1 MTPHPFARAARVV
14 TAAVVAVV
22 FLLPLAFLLAG
33 ALREPGQPPP
43 RTPEFVPDPVAT
55 SNFGEA
61 IDLVGLGRATLN
73 SLLVCA
79 ITVPLA
85 VLVAALAGFALAQL
99 PPRLARPLLA
109 ASFVAMMVPLTALL
123 VPRFALFR
131 SLGLVDTW
139 APLVAPALIGV
150 SPFYVLIYYAAF
162 RRIQRELGD
171 AARLEGLS
179 PWQWWR
185 RVAMP
190 LVRPVTAAVAVL
202 AFVATWSD
210 FLNPLVFLFE
220 RDLHTVPLALR
231 SLSRLDPTNY
241 PLLLAGAVL
250 ATVPVVVAFL
260 SAQRW
265 FLGEHRGAGWLG
277 R

>member
-1 MTPHPFARAARVV
+1 MPPHPLARAARLI
-14 TAAVVAVV
+14 TAAAVALT
-22 FLLPLAFLLAG
+22 FLLPLVFLVSG
-33 ALREPGQPPP
+33 SLRKPGLPPP
-43 RTPEFVPDPVAT
+43 RTPELVPDPVVG
-55 SNFGEA
+55 SNYGEA
-61 IDLVGLGRATLN
+61 VDLVGLGRATLN

-79 ITVPLA
+79 LTVPPA
-85 VLVAALAGFALAQL
+85 VLVASLAGFALAQL
-99 PPRLARPLLA
+99 PGRVARPLVA
-109 ASFVAMMVPLTALL
+109 VSFAAMMVPLTALL
-123 VPRFALFR
+123 VPRFVLFR

-139 APLVAPALIGV
+139 APLVAPALLGG
-150 SPFYVLIYYAAF
+150 SPFYVLIFYASF
-162 RRIQRELGD
+162 RRLPRELVE

-179 PWQWWR
+179 PLATWR

-210 FLNPLVFLFE
+210 FLNPLIFLFD
-220 RDLHTVPLALR
+220 RDRYTVPLALK
-231 SLSRLDPTNY
+231 SLGQLDPANA

-250 ATVPVVVAFL
+250 ATAPVVVAFL

-265 FLGEHRGAGWLG
+265 FLGEHRGPGWLG